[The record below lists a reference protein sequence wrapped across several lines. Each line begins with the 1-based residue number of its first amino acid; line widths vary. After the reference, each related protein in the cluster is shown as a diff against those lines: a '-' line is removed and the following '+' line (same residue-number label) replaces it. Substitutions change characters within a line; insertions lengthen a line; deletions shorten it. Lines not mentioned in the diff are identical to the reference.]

1 MLDINSYWLYHL
13 QISSHLVGC
22 VFILSTLSFAMQKLL
37 SLIRSHVFIFVF
49 TSFGRQIQKNIAAV
63 YVKEGIA

>member
-1 MLDINSYWLYHL
+1 M
-13 QISSHLVGC
+13 G
-22 VFILSTLSFAMQKLL
+22 SFAMQKLL

-63 YVKEGIA
+63 YVKEGFA